1 MNRTSTIN
9 LSLEDTLSEKV
20 NFLCYLATPRILKIK
35 KANQEIT
42 PYIFILVPSDLCQT
56 QIMEHY
62 ILQWSD
68 IKTMREGI
76 NNLK

>member
-1 MNRTSTIN
+1 MNRNYTIN

-20 NFLCYLATPRILKIK
+20 YYLCYLATPRILKLK
-35 KANQEIT
+35 NAYKEII

-68 IKTMREGI
+68 LKTMKEVI
-76 NNLK
+76 III